1 MKTLRRSSRLIAAA
15 LICTYVLGAAAAE
28 PASEDES
35 LFTLGLDVLSAPAA
49 LGLAAASDGVAAVS
63 AELAAL
69 EPAVRK
75 TLAPMLSHWIAE
87 SRDAAMREGVHPVP
101 RAIRAA
107 LAGYVPDEVLDRARW
122 RVDGGGVLSLQQT
135 LFRSGYVP
143 AVTLEHVIVFDR
155 ERDAREDA
163 ALWAHELKHVMQ
175 YAEWGLEGFASRY
188 LEDYAAIEAEASD
201 YRRRWLDLHLA
212 HAEP

>member
-1 MKTLRRSSRLIAAA
+1 MEGSGRLAGLLGPVLATVGLFAVPSVAEERDSA
-15 LICTYVLGAAAAE
+15 LVR
-28 PASEDES
+28 
-35 LFTLGLDVLSAPAA
+35 GLDVLAATAA
-49 LGLAAASDGVAAVS
+49 LGLAAASDGIAALS

-69 EPAVRK
+69 DPAVRGS
-75 TLAPMLSHWIAE
+75 LAPMLARWIAE
-87 SRDAAMREGVHPVP
+87 SRDAAVHEGVEPVP
-101 RAIRAA
+101 QSIRAA
-107 LAGYVPDEVLDRARW
+107 LAGFVPDEILDRARW

-155 ERDAREDA
+155 ERDALEDA

-201 YRRRWLDLHLA
+201 YRRRWLDRHLA
-212 HAEP
+212 RAEP